1 MAEPSIARLGHV
13 GLHVRDLEKAKSF
26 YRDILGLTVTDED
39 PELGMVFMSARPEEE
54 HHEFLLCRGRNVG
67 GEARVLQQVSFRCN
81 SLDDVI
87 GFYRRLKQRGIKF
100 DMVVSHG
107 NAVGVYFYDPEGN
120 RIETYWSTGLKAK
133 QPYAEPID
141 LEQPAD
147 ELRRHIQQHVAE
159 HGATGFVDRAAMRRQ
174 DIQGQSGGTS
184 RLLKT

>member
-1 MAEPSIARLGHV
+1 MVEPSIARLGHV

-39 PELGMVFMSARPEEE
+39 PELGLVFMSARPKEE
-54 HHEFLLCRGRNVG
+54 HHELLLCRGRNVG
-67 GEARVLQQVSFRCN
+67 GEARMLQQVSFRCN

-87 GFYRRLKQRGIKF
+87 GFYHRLKQCGIKF

-120 RIETYWSTGLKAK
+120 RIETYWNTGLKAK

-141 LEQPAD
+141 LERPAD
-147 ELRRHIQQHVAE
+147 ELRRHIERHVAE
-159 HGATGFVDRAAMRRQ
+159 YGPTGFIDRAAMKRQ
-174 DIQGQSGGTS
+174 NI
-184 RLLKT
+184 